1 MDIDIKV
8 GMKQSEINGLFNEI
22 EEFKRQ
28 RSHLKDGMDKKTE
41 TIISHI
47 LKHGNVLAYKDNE
60 AHVLTVTNGSAR
72 KFDKSKLADDVAR
85 TQKELDMVG
94 IAELVETGKLSSEQ
108 LSEYF
113 YDEPTQK
120 LKARKAK
127 KSDIE
132 LLTGGGRG

>member
-60 AHVLTVTNGSAR
+60 AHVLTVVNGSTR

-85 TQKELDMVG
+85 TQAELNVVG
-94 IAELVETGKLSSEQ
+94 IAKLVETNKITSEQ
-108 LSEYF
+108 LDEYF
-113 YDEPTQK
+113 YSEPTQK
-120 LKARKAK
+120 LNARKAK

-132 LLTGGGRG
+132 LLAGGGRR

>member
-1 MDIDIKV
+1 MDITIKV

-22 EEFKRQ
+22 EEFKRK
-28 RSHLKDGMDKKTE
+28 RSHLTAGINQKTE
-41 TIISHI
+41 TIIDYI
-47 LKHGNVLAYKDNE
+47 LNNGNVLAYKDNE
-60 AHVLTVTNGSAR
+60 AHVLTVTNGSSR

-85 TQKELDMVG
+85 SQSELNVIG
-94 IAELVETGKLSSEQ
+94 IAELVETKKLTTEQ
-108 LSEYF
+108 LNGYF
-113 YDEPTQK
+113 YDEPTQR